1 MEADSVIEIYRRSA
15 NNYSIRY
22 NLVVGEVDSSAY
34 SAIDRERPYAA
45 TVFVREEECVN
56 HVIKRME
63 TNLWLFVK
71 QYIFLK
77 QLWIFLT

>member
-1 MEADSVIEIYRRSA
+1 MEADGGTEICRRST
-15 NNYSIRY
+15 NYYNIRY
-22 NLVVGEVDSSAY
+22 NPVVGEVHSSAY

-63 TNLWLFVK
+63 TNL
-71 QYIFLK
+71 
-77 QLWIFLT
+77 